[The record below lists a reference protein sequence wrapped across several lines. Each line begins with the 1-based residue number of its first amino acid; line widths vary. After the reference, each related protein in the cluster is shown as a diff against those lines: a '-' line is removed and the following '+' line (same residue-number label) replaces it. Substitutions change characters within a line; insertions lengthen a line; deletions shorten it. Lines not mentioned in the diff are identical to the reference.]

1 MDLLDELLKRY
12 IQKVKDSSADMLEQL
27 NAAIKNETT
36 EVKNNE
42 ETSTILQRQLDDSYE
57 ELKATK
63 RQRIRDSM
71 KHPEKEELLEQTY
84 DEMEAELEH
93 RIKGLKN
100 QLELTVNKRN
110 AIIQSTASP
119 WKYSMKS
126 LLRISWT
133 KSILS

>member
-1 MDLLDELLKRY
+1 M
-12 IQKVKDSSADMLEQL
+12 
-27 NAAIKNETT
+27 
-36 EVKNNE
+36 
-42 ETSTILQRQLDDSYE
+42 QRQLDDSYE